1 METIKQAGGP
11 VDPIQNIQGVL
22 DFTNFEKVFKVV
34 VLLTNR
40 FLRES
45 TIKSRLERRVLLK
58 ADK

>member
-22 DFTNFEKVFKVV
+22 DFTNFEKVFRVI
-34 VLLTNR
+34 VLLTTR